1 MNRSPAGVAIAAAL
15 VVAVL
20 TFGCASPPE
29 AERKAAEQAVNAAK
43 SAGADRYAAADFK
56 AAEQAWSE
64 AESHM
69 NAKKYGEAKAA
80 YVRVKELAEKAA
92 KGVETGKAAM
102 KAAAEQTIADAEKRW
117 QELEGKVKAAA
128 RKLKAEQKRAWDADA
143 KAAGE
148 ALSAAKA
155 ALAAEPAAVKEKL
168 GTVTATLEKWE
179 ADLKAMAEAA
189 KQPAKKK

>member
-64 AESHM
+64 AESQM